1 MFDSLKEIFGNN
13 VDGYFWLILLLSW
26 ILVSKIELDKNN
38 TKIKLSLIYIIFFFL
53 ALFDIFDLKLLIPI
67 FIVITFIFQEF
78 IFADEFQ
85 KMILKKKSYLLLD
98 YFYKMVFEYKMLY
111 FILSIFL
118 LSTYLKST
126 LSIDSSIIY
135 SLISVLS
142 FLVLC
147 SGIIK
152 TLNNEFKTLDFNQTH
167 EKMINIMS
175 FSKFGCNDK
184 LYDFSNILIYK
195 EDRSFF
201 MRENSYNWLSIEFVI
216 YRLKRIY
223 KECSHYK
230 VCKIKFI
237 GKISNCII
245 FIFNLILQI
254 LNMIIKLLRKFIL
267 IFYKVV
273 LCRKNIRYYMRGYST
288 IEMQLIRTLAVIDGY
303 SSHVFQRKAYEMI
316 YSKIFFSSLRSFYKY
331 HHYINISQYKYYLI
345 YLYIRVAPVRLNKKL
360 YKSILD
366 LYNKKNINEI
376 EIEEFYIWTL
386 GLSHAIIDNSV
397 IYSPI
402 VGIFNMKKRRLKK
415 LVKQFSKD

>member
-1 MFDSLKEIFGNN
+1 MFDPLKEIFGNN

-38 TKIKLSLIYIIFFFL
+38 IKLKLSLIYIIFFFS
-53 ALFDIFDLKLLIPI
+53 ALLNIFDLKLLIPI

-78 IFADEFQ
+78 VFADEFQ
-85 KMILKKKSYLLLD
+85 KMLLKKKQYLLLD
-98 YFYKMVFEYKMLY
+98 YLYKMIFEYKVCY

-118 LSTYLKST
+118 ISTYLKNI
-126 LSIDSSIIY
+126 LCINSSIIY

-142 FLVLC
+142 FLILC
-147 SGIIK
+147 SGITK
-152 TLNNEFKTLDFNQTH
+152 TLNNEFKTLDFNQIH
-167 EKMINIMS
+167 EKMINIMP
-175 FSKFGCNDK
+175 FSKFSCDYK

-201 MRENSYNWLSIEFVI
+201 MRENSYNWLSMEFVI

-223 KECSHYK
+223 EECSHYK

-245 FIFNLILQI
+245 FVFNLIPQI
-254 LNMIIKLLRKFIL
+254 LSLIIRLLKKLIL

-273 LCRKNIRYYMRGYST
+273 LCRKNIKYYMRGYST

-345 YLYIRVAPVRLNKKL
+345 YLYVRVAPVRLNKKL

-366 LYNKKNINEI
+366 LYNKKSINEI

-386 GLSHAIIDNSV
+386 GLSHTTIDDSV

-402 VGIFNMKKRRLKK
+402 VGTFNMKKQRLKK